1 MNYDFLN
8 EVKEQVGEII
18 KIDEPMKFHTTFQVG
33 GPADYFV
40 SPRSEEEIRILLDKA
55 KKYEI
60 PVFIVGN
67 GSNLLVSD
75 KGYRGMIVQIG
86 KEFSDVAVDDK
97 CKSSISLID
106 MEARRE
112 ASSESNGG
120 EMISAQAGASLAKIA
135 RTAYEK
141 GLGGFEFAAGIPG
154 TLGGA
159 VSMNA
164 GAYGGEIKDV
174 IVDARVLTKE
184 GEILTVKADELELAY
199 RSSIITKK
207 DYIVLGARFYFEKK
221 DKQEIKA
228 RMDEL
233 ALARKSKQP
242 LEFPSA
248 GSTFKRPEGYF
259 AGKLIMDAGLR
270 GFQVGGARVSDK
282 HCGFVINA
290 GDATAADIYSLILQV
305 QEKVQKQF
313 NVTLQPEVKMLGEF

>member
-1 MNYDFLN
+1 MNYDFLS
-8 EVKEQVGEII
+8 EVKEQMGERI
-18 KIDEPMKFHTTFQVG
+18 KIDEPMKLHTTFQVG

-40 SPRSEEEIRILLDKA
+40 SPHSEEEIRILLKKA
-55 KKYEI
+55 KDYEI

-86 KEFSDVAVDDK
+86 KEYSDVTV
-97 CKSSISLID
+97 
-106 MEARRE
+106 E
-112 ASSESNGG
+112 G
-120 EMISAQAGASLAKIA
+120 EIVSAKAGASLAKIA
-135 RTAYEK
+135 RTAYEN

-174 IVDARVLTKE
+174 IIDARVLTKD
-184 GEILTVKADELELAY
+184 GEILTVRADELELAY

-207 DYIVLGARFYFEKK
+207 DYIVLGARFSFKPK
-221 DKQEIKA
+221 DRQEIKA

-233 ALARKSKQP
+233 ALARKTKQP

-305 QEKVQKQF
+305 QEKVQRKF
-313 NVTLQPEVKMLGEF
+313 NVTLQPEVKMIGEF

>member
-1 MNYDFLN
+1 MNCNFLD
-8 EVKEQVGEII
+8 EVREQVGEII
-18 KIDEPMKFHTTFQVG
+18 KIDEPMKLHTTFQVG
-33 GPADYFV
+33 GTADYFAT
-40 SPRSEEEIRILLDKA
+40 PRTEEEVGILLEKA

-60 PVFIVGN
+60 PVFVVGN

-86 KEFSDVAVDDK
+86 KEYSDVSVEGNTV
-97 CKSSISLID
+97 L
-106 MEARRE
+106 
-112 ASSESNGG
+112 
-120 EMISAQAGASLAKIA
+120 AQAGASLAKIA
-135 RTAYEK
+135 RTAYEN

-174 IVDARVLTKE
+174 IIDARVLTKE
-184 GEILTVKADELELAY
+184 GEVLVVPADELELSY
-199 RSSIITKK
+199 RSSVITKK
-207 DYIVLGARFYFEKK
+207 DYIVLGARFSFEEKK
-221 DKQEIKA
+221 KEEIKA

-233 ALARKSKQP
+233 AFARKSKQP

-290 GDATAADIYSLILQV
+290 GNATAADIYSLILQV
-305 QEKVQKQF
+305 QEKVQGQF

>member
-1 MNYDFLN
+1 MNQDFLH
-8 EVKEQVGEII
+8 EVTTQIGEII
-18 KIDEPMKFHTTFQVG
+18 KTDEPMRLHTTFQVG
-33 GPADYFV
+33 GAADYFAT
-40 SPRSEEEIRILLDKA
+40 PKSEHEVQSLLNIA
-55 KKYEI
+55 KKYDI
-60 PVFIVGN
+60 PMFLVGN

-75 KGYRGMIVQIG
+75 DGYRGMIVQIG
-86 KEFSDVAVDDK
+86 KAYSDVTVDGNV
-97 CKSSISLID
+97 IT
-106 MEARRE
+106 
-112 ASSESNGG
+112 
-120 EMISAQAGASLAKIA
+120 AQAGASLAKIA
-135 RTAYEK
+135 RAAYDN

-174 IVDARVLTKE
+174 IVSAKVLTTE
-184 GEILTVKADELELAY
+184 GEIVEILADELELAY
-199 RSSIITKK
+199 RSSVITKK
-207 DYIVLGARFYFEKK
+207 GYIVLGATFSFENKAK
-221 DKQEIKA
+221 EEIKA

-233 ALARKSKQP
+233 AFARKSKQP

-290 GDATAADIYSLILQV
+290 GDATAEDIYSLILQV
-305 QEKVQKQF
+305 QQKVKDEF
-313 NVTLQPEVKMLGEF
+313 GVTLQPEVKMVGQF

>member
-1 MNYDFLN
+1 MNYDFLS
-8 EVKEQVGEII
+8 EVREQMGERI
-18 KIDEPMKFHTTFQVG
+18 KIDEPMKLHTTFQVG

-40 SPRSEEEIRILLDKA
+40 SPHSEEEIRILLKNA
-55 KKYEI
+55 KDYEI

-86 KEFSDVAVDDK
+86 KEYSDVTV
-97 CKSSISLID
+97 
-106 MEARRE
+106 E
-112 ASSESNGG
+112 G
-120 EMISAQAGASLAKIA
+120 EIVSAKAGASLAKIA
-135 RTAYEK
+135 RTAYEN

-174 IVDARVLTKE
+174 IIDARVLTKE
-184 GEILTVKADELELAY
+184 GEILTIQADELELAY

-207 DYIVLGARFYFEKK
+207 DYIVLGARFSFEQK
-221 DKQEIKA
+221 DRQEIKA

-233 ALARKSKQP
+233 AFARKSKQP

-290 GDATAADIYSLILQV
+290 GNATAADIYSLILQV
-305 QEKVQKQF
+305 QEKVQRKF

>member
-1 MNYDFLN
+1 MNYNFLN
-8 EVKEQVGEII
+8 EVKEQMGGII

-40 SPRSEEEIRILLDKA
+40 SPRSEEEIRILLEKA
-55 KKYEI
+55 KRYEI

-86 KEFSDVAVDDK
+86 KEFSDVAVDGEW
-97 CKSSISLID
+97 KSTTSPID
-106 MEARRE
+106 GK
-112 ASSESNGG
+112 NGTQIDDLVGDG
-120 EMISAQAGASLAKIA
+120 EVVSAQAGASLAKIA
-135 RTAYEK
+135 RTAYEN

-174 IVDARVLTKE
+174 IVDARLLTKE
-184 GEILTVKADELELAY
+184 GEILTKKADELDLSY
-199 RSSIITKK
+199 RSSIITKE
-207 DYIVLGARFYFEKK
+207 DYIVLKARFCFEKK
-221 DKQEIKA
+221 DKKEIKTK
-228 RMDEL
+228 MDEL
-233 ALARKSKQP
+233 AFARKSKQP

-270 GFQVGGARVSDK
+270 GFQVGGAKVSDK

-290 GDATAADIYSLILQV
+290 GGATATDIYSLILQV
-305 QEKVQKQF
+305 REKVQKQF
-313 NVTLQPEVKMLGEF
+313 QVTLCPEVKMLGEF

>member
-1 MNYDFLN
+1 MNHNFLS

-18 KIDEPMKFHTTFQVG
+18 KINEPMKLHTTFQVG
-33 GPADYFV
+33 GLADYFAI
-40 SPRSEEEIRILLDKA
+40 PHTQEEVCILLEKA

-60 PVFIVGN
+60 PVFVVGN

-86 KEFSDVAVDDK
+86 KQYSDVTVEGDTV
-97 CKSSISLID
+97 L
-106 MEARRE
+106 
-112 ASSESNGG
+112 
-120 EMISAQAGASLAKIA
+120 AQSGASLAKIA
-135 RTAYEK
+135 RIAYEN

-174 IVDARVLTKE
+174 IIDAKVLTKE
-184 GEILTVKADELELAY
+184 GEILVIPADELELAY
-199 RSSIITKK
+199 RSSVITKK
-207 DYIVLGARFYFEKK
+207 GYIVLGARFVFVKK
-221 DKQEIKA
+221 KREEIKA

-233 ALARKSKQP
+233 AFARKSKQP

-305 QEKVQKQF
+305 QEKVQRQF
-313 NVTLQPEVKMLGEF
+313 NVTLQPEVKLLGEF

>member
-1 MNYDFLN
+1 MSCNFLD
-8 EVKEQVGEII
+8 EVREQVGKII
-18 KIDEPMKFHTTFQVG
+18 KIDEPMKLHTTFQVG
-33 GPADYFV
+33 GMADYFAT
-40 SPRSEEEIRILLDKA
+40 PRTDEEIGILLEKA

-60 PVFIVGN
+60 PVFVVGN

-86 KEFSDVAVDDK
+86 KEYSDVSVEGNTV
-97 CKSSISLID
+97 L
-106 MEARRE
+106 
-112 ASSESNGG
+112 
-120 EMISAQAGASLAKIA
+120 AQAGASLAKIA
-135 RTAYEK
+135 RTAYEN

-174 IVDARVLTKE
+174 IIDARVLTKE
-184 GEILTVKADELELAY
+184 GEILVIPADELELSY
-199 RSSIITKK
+199 RSSVITKK
-207 DYIVLGARFYFEKK
+207 DYIVLGARFSFEEKK
-221 DKQEIKA
+221 KEEIKA

-233 ALARKSKQP
+233 SFARKSKQP

-290 GDATAADIYSLILQV
+290 GNATAADIYSLILQV
-305 QEKVQKQF
+305 QEKVQRQF

>member
-1 MNYDFLN
+1 MNHNFLD
-8 EVKEQVGEII
+8 EVREQVGEII
-18 KIDEPMKFHTTFQVG
+18 KIDEPMKLHTTFQVG
-33 GPADYFV
+33 GTADYFAT
-40 SPRSEEEIRILLDKA
+40 PRIEEEVGILLEKA

-75 KGYRGMIVQIG
+75 KGYRGMIIQIG
-86 KEFSDVAVDDK
+86 KEYSAV
-97 CKSSISLID
+97 
-106 MEARRE
+106 EAE
-112 ASSESNGG
+112 GNI
-120 EMISAQAGASLAKIA
+120 ISAQAGASLAKIA
-135 RTAYEK
+135 RAAYEN

-174 IVDARVLTKE
+174 IIDARVLTRE
-184 GEILTVKADELELAY
+184 GEILVISADELELAY

-207 DYIVLGARFYFEKK
+207 DYIVLGARFSFEQK
-221 DKQEIKA
+221 DREEIKA

-233 ALARKSKQP
+233 AFARKSKQP

-282 HCGFVINA
+282 HCGFIINA
-290 GDATAADIYSLILQV
+290 GNATAADIHSLILQV
-305 QEKVQKQF
+305 QEKVLRQF

>member
-1 MNYDFLN
+1 MNHNFLD

-18 KIDEPMKFHTTFQVG
+18 KIDEPMKLHTTFQVG
-33 GPADYFV
+33 GEADYFAT
-40 SPRSEEEIRILLDKA
+40 PRTEEEVGILLEKA

-60 PVFIVGN
+60 PVFVVGN

-86 KEFSDVAVDDK
+86 KECSDVAVEGN
-97 CKSSISLID
+97 I
-106 MEARRE
+106 
-112 ASSESNGG
+112 
-120 EMISAQAGASLAKIA
+120 ISAQAGASLAKIA
-135 RTAYEK
+135 RTAYEN

-174 IVDARVLTKE
+174 IIEARVLTKE
-184 GEILTVKADELELAY
+184 GEILVIPADELELAY
-199 RSSIITKK
+199 RSSVITKK
-207 DYIVLGARFYFEKK
+207 DYIVLGARFSFEKK
-221 DKQEIKA
+221 EREEIKA

-233 ALARKSKQP
+233 AFARKSKQP

-259 AGKLIMDAGLR
+259 AGKLIMDAGLL

-290 GDATAADIYSLILQV
+290 GNATAADIYSLILQV
-305 QEKVQKQF
+305 QEKVLRQF

>member
-1 MNYDFLN
+1 MNYDFLS
-8 EVKEQVGEII
+8 EVKEKMGEII
-18 KIDEPMKFHTTFQVG
+18 KIDEPMRLHTTFQVG

-40 SPRSEEEIRILLDKA
+40 SPRSEEEVRILLEKA

-86 KEFSDVAVDDK
+86 KEYSDVTV
-97 CKSSISLID
+97 
-106 MEARRE
+106 E
-112 ASSESNGG
+112 GQT
-120 EMISAQAGASLAKIA
+120 ISAQAGASLAKIA
-135 RTAYEK
+135 RTAYEN

-174 IVDARVLTKE
+174 IIDARVLTKE
-184 GEILTVKADELELAY
+184 GEILTIRADELELAY
-199 RSSIITKK
+199 RSSVITKK
-207 DYIVLGARFYFEKK
+207 GYIVLGARFSFEKK
-221 DKQEIKA
+221 DGQEIKA

-233 ALARKSKQP
+233 AFARKSKQP

-290 GDATAADIYSLILQV
+290 GNATAADIYSLILQV
-305 QEKVQKQF
+305 QEKVQRQF

>member
-1 MNYDFLN
+1 MNNNFLD
-8 EVKEQVGEII
+8 EVREQVGEII
-18 KIDEPMKFHTTFQVG
+18 KINEPMKVHTTFQVG
-33 GPADYFV
+33 GMADYFAT
-40 SPRSEEEIRILLDKA
+40 PRTEEEVGILLEKA
-55 KKYEI
+55 KEYEI
-60 PVFIVGN
+60 PVFVVGN

-86 KEFSDVAVDDK
+86 KEYSDVAVEGN
-97 CKSSISLID
+97 I
-106 MEARRE
+106 
-112 ASSESNGG
+112 
-120 EMISAQAGASLAKIA
+120 ISAQAGASLAKIA
-135 RTAYEK
+135 RTAYEN

-174 IVDARVLTKE
+174 IIDAKVLTKE
-184 GEILTVKADELELAY
+184 GEILVVPVDELELAY
-199 RSSIITKK
+199 RSSVITKK
-207 DYIVLGARFYFEKK
+207 DYIVLGARFSFVKK
-221 DKQEIKA
+221 DKEEIKA

-233 ALARKSKQP
+233 AFARKSKQP

-290 GDATAADIYSLILQV
+290 GNATAADIYSLILQV
-305 QEKVQKQF
+305 QEKVLRQF

>member
-1 MNYDFLN
+1 MNNNFLD
-8 EVKEQVGEII
+8 EVREQVGEII
-18 KIDEPMKFHTTFQVG
+18 KIDEPMKLHTTFQVG
-33 GPADYFV
+33 GMADYFAT
-40 SPRSEEEIRILLDKA
+40 PRTEEEVGILLEKA

-60 PVFIVGN
+60 PVFVVGN

-86 KEFSDVAVDDK
+86 KEYSDVTVK
-97 CKSSISLID
+97 GNI
-106 MEARRE
+106 
-112 ASSESNGG
+112 
-120 EMISAQAGASLAKIA
+120 ISAQAGASLAKIA
-135 RTAYEK
+135 RTAYENS
-141 GLGGFEFAAGIPG
+141 LGGFEFAAGIPG

-174 IVDARVLTKE
+174 IIDARVLTKE
-184 GEILTVKADELELAY
+184 GEILVVPSDELELAY
-199 RSSIITKK
+199 RSSVITKK
-207 DYIVLGARFYFEKK
+207 DYIVLGARFSFAEK
-221 DKQEIKA
+221 DKEEIKA

-233 ALARKSKQP
+233 AFARKSKQP

-290 GDATAADIYSLILQV
+290 GNATAADIYSLILQV
-305 QEKVQKQF
+305 QEKVLGQF

>member
-1 MNYDFLN
+1 MNYDFLS
-8 EVKEQVGEII
+8 EVREQMGERI
-18 KIDEPMKFHTTFQVG
+18 KIDEPMKLHTTFQVG

-40 SPRSEEEIRILLDKA
+40 SPHSEEEIRILLKNA
-55 KKYEI
+55 KDYEI

-86 KEFSDVAVDDK
+86 KEYSDVTV
-97 CKSSISLID
+97 
-106 MEARRE
+106 E
-112 ASSESNGG
+112 G
-120 EMISAQAGASLAKIA
+120 EIVSAKAGASLAKIA
-135 RTAYEK
+135 RTAYEN

-174 IVDARVLTKE
+174 IIDARVLTKE
-184 GEILTVKADELELAY
+184 GEILTIQADELELAY
-199 RSSIITKK
+199 RNSIITKK
-207 DYIVLGARFYFEKK
+207 DYIVLGARFSFEQK
-221 DKQEIKA
+221 DRQEIKA

-233 ALARKSKQP
+233 AFARKSKQP

-290 GDATAADIYSLILQV
+290 GNATAADIYSLILQV
-305 QEKVQKQF
+305 QEKVQRKF